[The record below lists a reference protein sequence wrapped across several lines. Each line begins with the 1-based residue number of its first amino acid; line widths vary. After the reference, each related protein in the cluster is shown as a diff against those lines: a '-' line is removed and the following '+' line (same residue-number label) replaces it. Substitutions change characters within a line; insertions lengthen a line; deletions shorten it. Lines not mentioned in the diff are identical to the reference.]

1 MSTVQFLPYDRQL
14 VHDDVDDV
22 LGEIRRL
29 VARRAEAVAAGACPD
44 PLDARIAWLRGR
56 LARIVSEHGP
66 DFDAAA

>member
-1 MSTVQFLPYDRQL
+1 MSTVQFHRYERRLL
-14 VHDDVDDV
+14 HDDVDGI

-29 VARRAEAVAAGACPD
+29 VARRAEAAAAGAATE
-44 PLDARIAWLRGR
+44 PLDARLARLRGR

>member
-14 VHDDVDDV
+14 LHEDVDDV

-29 VARRAEAVAAGACPD
+29 VARRAEAVAAGADPE
-44 PLDARIAWLRGR
+44 PLDARLAWLRGR
-56 LARIVSEHGP
+56 LARLVSTRGP